1 MKWTIKE
8 AYDRRISKI
17 TGLGDV
23 GYLKKEFIDWVRSIE
38 FEEFLEWGHSEW
50 RRTLDEEAEE
60 YYEKVLADTGD
71 KKHAA
76 KMKEECYRVEDFV
89 HESQWLYLQRDILEF
104 LLSGGGDSFRF
115 AEMKVKE
122 KTLSHMYENLGLNPT
137 ALPNPEKMN
146 NELLSTRYIF
156 QTAYDISQYE
166 SRRERLLDIGAP
178 QEMIGM
184 CCPKTEMGVLKTDEK
199 TLNRVRKYLEFVSNE
214 EIKKT
219 VNDWLATK
227 EDIYVRQRR
236 MPGAGFSRQ

>member
-1 MKWTIKE
+1 MKWTIGE
-8 AYDRRISKI
+8 VYGRRTSKI

-23 GYLKKEFIDWVRSIE
+23 RYLKKEFIDWVRSIE
-38 FEEFLEWGHSEW
+38 FEEFLKWGYDEWT
-50 RRTLDEEAEE
+50 RTWDEEAEE

-71 KKHAA
+71 KEHAE
-76 KMKEECYRVEDFV
+76 KMKETCYMAEEIV
-89 HESQWLYLQRDILEF
+89 HKSQWLYLQEDMLEF
-104 LLSGGGDSFRF
+104 LLSGDGNSFRF

-122 KTLSHMYENLGLNPT
+122 EILSRMYKNLGLNP
-137 ALPNPEKMN
+137 AAVDEKME
-146 NELLSTRYIF
+146 NELLSTRYVF

-166 SRRERLLDIGAP
+166 SRRKRLLEWGAP
-178 QEMIGM
+178 QEVISES
-184 CCPKTEMGVLKTDEK
+184 CPKTEMGVLKANQN

-219 VNDWLATK
+219 VNDWLGTK